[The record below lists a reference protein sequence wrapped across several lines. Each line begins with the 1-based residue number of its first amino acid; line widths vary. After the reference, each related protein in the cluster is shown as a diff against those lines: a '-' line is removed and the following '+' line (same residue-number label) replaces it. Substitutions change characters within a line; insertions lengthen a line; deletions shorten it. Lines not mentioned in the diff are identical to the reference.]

1 MNINSIA
8 AFNVPVFAG
17 DFKHKKN
24 NYLLNKAS
32 EADFFAHSL
41 PHLDPAYHN
50 NLIYAIDD
58 EFLASIFPS
67 ELVKKYTNPNF
78 LKIVDDVNPNIST
91 KLSQVGV
98 PLKIYGENITSEIR
112 PHFLSTLKAAFAIMK
127 NMQYRFSKEEYLIM
141 EQAAL
146 LHDIGKVY
154 IPDYIL
160 NKKGKL
166 DTQERKIVDTHAEL
180 GYEILRTT
188 YANADILPLVKGH
201 HTYSTANPI
210 LLQILEVSD
219 IWSALKEKRPY
230 KRIFSDSESLKILYE
245 RANNG
250 DFDKSVVDSLA
261 RAIKIKL

>member
-1 MNINSIA
+1 MNITSLTT
-8 AFNVPVFAG
+8 FNVPVFAG
-17 DFKHKKN
+17 DFRRKKN

-67 ELVKKYTNPNF
+67 ELVKKY
-78 LKIVDDVNPNIST
+78 
-91 KLSQVGV
+91 
-98 PLKIYGENITSEIR
+98 
-112 PHFLSTLKAAFAIMK
+112 
-127 NMQYRFSKEEYLIM
+127 
-141 EQAAL
+141 
-146 LHDIGKVY
+146 
-154 IPDYIL
+154 
-160 NKKGKL
+160 
-166 DTQERKIVDTHAEL
+166 
-180 GYEILRTT
+180 
-188 YANADILPLVKGH
+188 ANADILPLVRGH